1 LACDDPNSSVSLDAG
16 RFVAD
21 GVIWSI
27 DSSVVLSNDLLGV
40 PVIRAE
46 SNEVIGLLVP
56 NSKASIVV
64 LLK

>member
-1 LACDDPNSSVSLDAG
+1 
-16 RFVAD
+16 
-21 GVIWSI
+21 
-27 DSSVVLSNDLLGV
+27 LLGV